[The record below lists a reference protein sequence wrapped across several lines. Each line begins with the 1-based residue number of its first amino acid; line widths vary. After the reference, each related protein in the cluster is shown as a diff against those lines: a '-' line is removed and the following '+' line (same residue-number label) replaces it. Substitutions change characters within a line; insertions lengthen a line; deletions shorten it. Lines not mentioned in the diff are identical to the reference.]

1 MKKTLVAALIVI
13 GLASCSKQNG
23 VIPTTNNTT
32 ATQAKKTNPTLSI
45 TYTLDIKKPKTE
57 KENGSIQL
65 KIKEIIINGDKLTGN
80 QMKAIFGVVLAINN
94 TKKEQNT
101 PDVLLKP
108 TQFTGIGNSS
118 VYTASIASDNP
129 LFQSYVGAQ
138 DNVLARLAININGS
152 AINTK
157 ELKDM
162 KYENSSITISGGNVI
177 FTNDAQMTIT
187 NGSDITIKD

>member
-1 MKKTLVAALIVI
+1 MKKTLVAALMVI

-23 VIPTTNNTT
+23 ITPAANTV
-32 ATQAKKTNPTLSI
+32 ANTQAKKTNPALSV
-45 TYTLDIKKPKTE
+45 TYTLDINKPKTA

-65 KIKEIIINGDKLTGN
+65 KIREIIINGNKLTGN
-80 QMKAIFGVVLAINN
+80 QMHAIFGVVLSINS
-94 TKKEQNT
+94 TKSDPKQPT
-101 PDVLLKP
+101 VLLKP
-108 TQFTGIGNSS
+108 TQFSGIGNSS
-118 VYTASIASDNP
+118 LYTAPVASDNP
-129 LFQSYVGAQ
+129 LFQSGVGAQ
-138 DNVLARLAININGS
+138 DNILGRLIININAS
-152 AINTK
+152 AFNSN